1 MPNFIYDLITAR
13 GWSIRHLAELTDISY
28 SGIRDYLKGFP
39 NRLSQNRL
47 NRVYEIL
54 ELNEKG
60 GLKANT
66 LYTWRVTAKED
77 QLSALNRVLQV
88 TAEAIS
94 KTEVDAKS
102 KTKTQAETE
111 TQAETPKPTADKFRA
126 IPFLGGGIAELPAPY
141 WVLRHNDIYILIQW
155 ALPKTNPVKKIP
167 GFHTNQNIVS
177 IDSSKINPDIGLIS
191 SVIWADKMTLSTE
204 KVCGIQ
210 LSHTQLTLLQ
220 NTDSLDALELDTI
233 NKWILVEPTDDP
245 HWQLLKNNKIHW
257 TWELISQKLQNRY
270 VNPEEAANALKL
282 K

>member
-77 QLSALNRVLQV
+77 QLSALNKVLQV
-88 TAEAIS
+88 TIEASS
-94 KTEVDAKS
+94 KAEVDAKS
-102 KTKTQAETE
+102 K

-155 ALPKTNPVKKIP
+155 ALPKTNPVKKTP

-245 HWQLLKNNKIHW
+245 HWQLFKNNKIHW